1 MILGMNSAISEN
13 AVPYSRKI
21 NAHFTIPEN
30 KNFHHAVFIHGVTEL
45 TQRQNYGIILCN
57 RYERGT

>member
-1 MILGMNSAISEN
+1 MILGMKSAISEK

-30 KNFHHAVFIHGVTEL
+30 KTSTMPLSFMGHGVNSKAEL
-45 TQRQNYGIILCN
+45 WYHSM
-57 RYERGT
+57 